1 MPGPPDP
8 VTGLPTMVTVQV
20 TPPMSGAG
28 ANASTT
34 FFSKFSTGTAP
45 VSCAAGAPCAHTG
58 WLTSAELKLVTEWL
72 DLGAQ
77 YYNDPFA
84 IPPPN

>member
-1 MPGPPDP
+1 MLPVVVPGPPDP
-8 VTGLPTMVTVQV
+8 VTGLPTQVTLQV

-28 ANASTT
+28 ANASAA
-34 FFSKFSTGTAP
+34 FFSKF
-45 VSCAAGAPCAHTG
+45 AAGGSHAG
-58 WLTSAELKLVTEWL
+58 WLSGSELKLLSEWL

-84 IPPPN
+84 IPPAN